1 MNEDAHIEVAKTIY
15 AQFGGNHSMAM
26 ISGNALAAT
35 KEQNGTLRFKH
46 MEGKTSE
53 GKIVNFTKISLND
66 MDEYDI
72 ALLQEQQGLYTEQ
85 KVLNGISVENL
96 QRVFEEETG
105 LALSL

>member
-26 ISGNALAAT
+26 ISGTAVAAT

-46 MEGKTSE
+46 MEGNTSE
-53 GKIVNFTKISLND
+53 GKTVNFTKISLNS

-72 ALLQEQQGLYTEQ
+72 TFLHEQQGLYTEQ
-85 KVLNGISVENL
+85 KTLTGISADNL
-96 QRVFEEETG
+96 QQVFEEETG